1 MGTFSSFDIS
11 ASGINA
17 QRTRMDV
24 IANNIANADSTRT
37 ASGGPYR
44 RQQVSFKE
52 AYANANAIGNKSV
65 PAGVNVQSIT
75 EDPTDYRLV
84 YDPGHPDADSTG
96 YVKMPNVNVVEEM
109 VDMVS
114 ATRAYEA
121 NVTVLNA
128 TKSMISSAIE
138 IGRG

>member
-1 MGTFSSFDIS
+1 MSSFSSFDIS
-11 ASGINA
+11 ATGIYA

-37 ASGGPYR
+37 AEGGPYR
-44 RQQVSFKE
+44 RQTVSFRAVYE
-52 AYANANAIGNKSV
+52 DAVGNQPV
-65 PAGVNVQSIT
+65 PAGVRVEEVSA
-75 EDPTDYRLV
+75 DATDYRMV
-84 YDPGHPDADSTG
+84 YDPGHPDADAGG

-109 VDMVS
+109 VDMIS

-121 NVTVLNA
+121 NVAAMNA
-128 TKSMISSAIE
+128 AKTMIASAIE

>member
-1 MGTFSSFDIS
+1 MGSFSSFDIS
-11 ASGINA
+11 ASGISA

-37 ASGGPYR
+37 AEGGPYR
-44 RQQVSFKE
+44 RQRVTFRSVYEQ
-52 AYANANAIGNKSV
+52 AMGNRSTPSGVAVESV
-65 PAGVNVQSIT
+65 A
-75 EDPTDYRLV
+75 EDPTDYRSV
-84 YDPGHPDADSTG
+84 YDPGHPDADESG

-121 NVTVLNA
+121 NVTVMNA
-128 TKSMISSAIE
+128 TKTMIAAGIE
-138 IGRG
+138 MGRA